1 MSVVRRRFP
10 LSLLGLVAALG
21 LLGACTDEEI
31 VYRDREPFNPPPDE
45 ASGFLGYY
53 TADEQLTT
61 CGNCHVGTH
70 AQWRDESG
78 HSGAWEALAAIGQ
91 DGNTACFACHGVSEY
106 GNAASA
112 AAGISVVNDPA
123 YHDVQCE
130 NCHGQ
135 GFDHVQLP
143 DDQSTWPIPRA
154 DVTVDPGTGRVL
166 DTDASCAACHGSSHG
181 PRSLAGDWLLSGHAA
196 INASPAS
203 NPSCRGCHEGKAIM
217 LRFSGQTSNY
227 VERDSLTGQYQYL
240 SITCTSCHDPH
251 GSPYPKMLRA
261 PIDVADLQTNLCMSC
276 HNRGTEPA
284 ASFSNGDRGAHA
296 SQGPILI
303 GTGAG
308 YTPAGFAFDTVQAYG
323 THASGANPRLCA
335 GCHVNSFEAVDDDGV
350 EVEYSGHEFL
360 PIPCV
365 DAGGAISDVQ
375 DCGYGVTERSWAACT
390 AAGCH
395 GDATVASTAFTNQ
408 RLTVQNL
415 VDIIWVNNDGVGPG
429 GRPIVSAGDGGYLA
443 DILATDPTQFRKEA
457 GTDIDPYVLTPAEGA
472 IFNAQMLAEDLYDHQ
487 DGSKGIHNPFYY
499 EALLAATI
507 AELEDTYPFLAV
519 RTDPAIRQLI
529 DRALSRP
536 GVTYVRRSG
545 RVATR

>member
-1 MSVVRRRFP
+1 MWLLRRLYP
-10 LSLLGLVAALG
+10 ACTLGLVAAAA

-53 TADEQLTT
+53 TASEKLTT

-78 HSGAWEALAAIGQ
+78 HSGAWEALTAIGQ
-91 DGNTACFACHGVSEY
+91 DGNAACIACHGVSEN
-106 GNAASA
+106 GNAATA
-112 AAGISVVNDPA
+112 PAGISVVADEA

-143 DDQSTWPIPRA
+143 DDRSTWPIARA

-166 DTDASCAACHGSSHG
+166 DPDASCASCHGSSHG

-196 INASPAS
+196 INTSPAS

-217 LRFSGQTSNY
+217 LRFQGQTSNY
-227 VERDSLTGQYQYL
+227 VERDSITGQYQYL
-240 SITCTSCHDPH
+240 SITCTACHDPH
-251 GSPYPKMLRA
+251 GSPYPRMLRA
-261 PIDVADLQTNLCMSC
+261 PIDVPDLQANLCMSC
-276 HNRGTEPA
+276 HNRGTAPA
-284 ASFSNGDRGAHA
+284 ASYSNGDRGAHA

-308 YTPAGFAFDTVQAYG
+308 YIPAGFAFDTVQAYG

-335 GCHVNSFEAVDDDGV
+335 GCHVNAFEADDDGV
-350 EVEYSGHEFL
+350 TVEYSGHEFL

-365 DAGGAISDVQ
+365 DANGAITDAQ
-375 DCGYGVTERSWAACT
+375 DCGYGATERRWASCT
-390 AAGCH
+390 ELGCH
-395 GDATVASTAFTNQ
+395 GDNVAASTIFNVERQAVRDLVET
-408 RLTVQNL
+408 LWINL
-415 VDIIWVNNDGVGPG
+415 DGNGPSG
-429 GRPIVSAGDGGYLA
+429 EPVVSAGDEGYLA

-457 GTDIDPYVLTPAEGA
+457 GTDVDPYVLTPAEGA
-472 IFNAQMLAEDLYDHQ
+472 IFNAQMLAEDLYGHR

-507 AELEDTYPFLAV
+507 AELEDTYPFLQV
-519 RTDPAIRQLI
+519 RADPALRRLL
-529 DRALSRP
+529 DKALSRP
-536 GVTYVRRSG
+536 GVTYLRRSS